1 MKLIFKRH
9 KKQWQSGICT
19 GNGGVS
25 SLVVGR
31 LGTFWHCLKIFS
43 IKNIRKTLQEQK
55 LTNEHK
61 RHYSGSR
68 NRSLL

>member
-1 MKLIFKRH
+1 MKFIFKRSG
-9 KKQWQSGICT
+9 KDWQSAICT

-55 LTNEHK
+55 L
-61 RHYSGSR
+61 SQ
-68 NRSLL
+68 